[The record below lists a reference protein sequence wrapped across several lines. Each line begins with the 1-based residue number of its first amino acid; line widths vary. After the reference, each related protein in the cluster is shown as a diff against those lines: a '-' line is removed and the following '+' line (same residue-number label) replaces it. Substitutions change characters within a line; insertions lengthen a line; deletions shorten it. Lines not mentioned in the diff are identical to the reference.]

1 MSSETICPVFGS
13 SGTCPAQKTSDPAR
27 TAWEYGPMAAGASVV
42 EMIFFM
48 RRSLA
53 AKNPSH
59 NGHKGS
65 QRNPGRKGGHLEFQ
79 TLVRLCDLCVRLFH
93 RGTRPSAV
101 VSGRIPSILRAYHG
115 RLDFKEN
122 IW

>member
-1 MSSETICPVFGS
+1 
-13 SGTCPAQKTSDPAR
+13 
-27 TAWEYGPMAAGASVV
+27 MAAGASVV

-79 TLVRLCDLCVRLFH
+79 TFVRLCDLCVRLFD
-93 RGTRPSAV
+93 RETRPSTV

-122 IW
+122 IGLEESTRDQAPDADGRSDQRTGRAIQVPVG